1 MNQKTVIQIFGK
13 TGVPVGTRLND
24 IYEIENQIAAGGMG
38 EIYKGRL
45 IETGDPVAIKMI
57 KPEFAG
63 NESVL
68 GLFRKE
74 ASALHHLHHDSIVR
88 YYVFTIDRTLN
99 RPYLAMEFVDGRS
112 LSDIVKQAPLSFE
125 QVDKLRVRVAAGL
138 QAAHDKGIIH
148 RDISPDNII
157 LPEED
162 VSQAKIIDFGIARNT
177 KLGAATIIGDG
188 FAGKYNYVSPEQ
200 LGLFGSEVTN
210 RSDIYSLGLVLAEAI
225 RGKPLDMSGSQAD
238 VIDKRRQV
246 PDLTGIDPRLQ
257 PLLKW
262 MLQPKPD
269 DRPASMTAVMEWVSK
284 KPSSTGLSLPLMAGV
299 GGVSLL
305 AAAAGAYFMLAG
317 PSSKPASPQPDVISR
332 NNPPAVEPARPDVA
346 PDLKPV
352 EPVSPPPPVPTQ
364 NADTGTGQNGT
375 GQPPAASDDQRPQVA
390 SIPAEPP
397 PQDQPHAPATPL
409 TPAERASRVAQ
420 YIRYYDAPCL
430 YLYPAAVTERSAA
443 IDAMA
448 GSSEAVDAFSADFR
462 VVNGFD
468 AQISPQRITQGQC
481 PVTTFLERLDADRD
495 PALRFDLRQP
505 VAKLGQ
511 RTQAT
516 IDGIGDRQIN
526 VILINEDGTT
536 RDVTPQLRRDRNT
549 LTFDGR
555 LDDAD
560 TGNTQAKVALVF
572 ASPKKLASLANVGK
586 MPATTLLPSVI
597 EEIQSSNQPV
607 KVLPKYIRFER

>member
-1 MNQKTVIQIFGK
+1 MNQKTIIQIFGK
-13 TGVPVGTRLND
+13 TGVPIGTRLND
-24 IYEIENQIAAGGMG
+24 IYEIETQIAAGGMG

-63 NESVL
+63 NEAVL

-112 LSDIVKQAPLSFE
+112 LADIVKQTPLPFE
-125 QVDKLRVRVAAGL
+125 QVDKLRIRLAAGL
-138 QAAHDKGIIH
+138 QAAHTKGIIH

-162 VSQAKIIDFGIARNT
+162 VTQAKIIDFGIARNT

-246 PDLTGIDPRLQ
+246 PDLTSIDPRLQ

-269 DRPASMTAVMEWVSK
+269 DRPQSMTEVMEWVGKSA
-284 KPSSTGLSLPLMAGV
+284 SSGGSLPLIAGI

-305 AAAAGAYFMLAG
+305 VVAAGAYFFIAAPGGSPVRAPDISNPPIVSKPDSGGTPILKPADPPNPPPLSPELAPRVG
-317 PSSKPASPQPDVISR
+317 PSAENNQPSPGDNTRVAIVPTEPKQDPIPDPVK
-332 NNPPAVEPARPDVA
+332 PPAIA
-346 PDLKPV
+346 L
-352 EPVSPPPPVPTQ
+352 SP
-364 NADTGTGQNGT
+364 
-375 GQPPAASDDQRPQVA
+375 S
-390 SIPAEPP
+390 
-397 PQDQPHAPATPL
+397 
-409 TPAERASRVAQ
+409 ERATRVAQ
-420 YIRYYDAPCL
+420 YIRYYEGPCL
-430 YLYPAAVTERSAA
+430 YLFPAGVTERSAA
-443 IDAMA
+443 VDAMA
-448 GSSEAVDAFSADFR
+448 GPGDAIDTFSADFR
-462 VVNGFD
+462 AVNGFD
-468 AQISPQRITQGQC
+468 AQISPQRISPNQC
-481 PVTTFLERLDADRD
+481 SVTAFLQRLDAERD
-495 PALRFDLRQP
+495 PNLRFELKQP
-505 VAKLGQ
+505 TVKLGQ
-511 RTQAT
+511 RVQAT
-516 IDGIGDRQIN
+516 IDGVGDRQIE
-526 VILINEDGTT
+526 VILINDDGST
-536 RDVTPQLRRDRNT
+536 RNVTAQLKRDRNA

-555 LDDAD
+555 LDEGDSGD
-560 TGNTQAKVALVF
+560 NQAKVALVF
-572 ASPKKLASLANVGK
+572 TSQRKLASLLNAGRV
-586 MPATTLLPSVI
+586 PATTLLPTIVQ
-597 EEIQSSNQPV
+597 EIQSSNQSV
-607 KVLPKYIRFER
+607 KILPKYIRFER

>member
-13 TGVPVGTRLND
+13 TGVPAGTRLND
-24 IYEIENQIAAGGMG
+24 IYEIETQIAAGGMG
-38 EIYKGRL
+38 EIYKGKL

-112 LSDIVKQAPLSFE
+112 LADIVKQTPLTFE
-125 QVDKLRVRVAAGL
+125 QVDKLRIRIAAGL
-138 QAAHDKGIIH
+138 QAAHSKGIIH

-162 VSQAKIIDFGIARNT
+162 VTQAKIIDFGIARNT

-246 PDLTGIDPRLQ
+246 PDLIGIDSRLQ

-262 MLQPKPD
+262 MLQPKPE
-269 DRPASMTAVMEWVSK
+269 DRPQSMTAVMEWVGKSA
-284 KPSSTGLSLPLMAGV
+284 SSGRTVPLVAGV
-299 GGVSLL
+299 GGASLL
-305 AAAAGAYFMLAG
+305 AAAAGAYFFLANPG
-317 PSSKPASPQPDVISR
+317 GQPSGRQQDITSLQP
-332 NNPPAVEPARPDVA
+332 PPAITQPTGPGGVPI
-346 PDLKPV
+346 LK
-352 EPVSPPPPVPTQ
+352 
-364 NADTGTGQNGT
+364 
-375 GQPPAASDDQRPQVA
+375 
-390 SIPAEPP
+390 PAEPQAP
-397 PQDQPHAPATPL
+397 PALPAELTPDPNKRVAVAPTEPPPEPDPTKPPPTPL
-409 TPAERASRVAQ
+409 NPAERASRVAQ

-430 YLYPAAVTERSAA
+430 YLYPAGVTERSAA
-443 IDAMA
+443 VDAMA
-448 GSSEAVDAFSADFR
+448 GSNDVIDTFSAEFR
-462 VVNGFD
+462 TVNGFD
-468 AQISPQRITQGQC
+468 AQISPQRIAPGQC
-481 PVTTFLERLDADRD
+481 SVTTFLQRLEADRD
-495 PALRFDLRQP
+495 PALRFELKQP
-505 VAKLGQ
+505 IVKLGQ
-511 RTQAT
+511 RAQGT
-516 IDGIGDRQIN
+516 IDGVGDRQID
-526 VILINEDGTT
+526 VVLINDDGST
-536 RDVTPQLRRDRNT
+536 RNITSQLKRDRNAY
-549 LTFDGR
+549 TFDGR
-555 LDDAD
+555 LDEGDNG
-560 TGNTQAKVALVF
+560 TVQAKVALIFV
-572 ASPKKLASLANVGK
+572 SQKKLAALASAGK
-586 MPATTLLPSVI
+586 APATTLLSSVI
-597 EEIQSSNQPV
+597 EEIQSTNQSV
-607 KVLPKYIRFER
+607 KIFPKYIRFER